1 VRTAQR
7 RGSLLDAVEA
17 EWSGV
22 CRTIRASL
30 LRVAKRAAARLS
42 LSPDQ
47 VRELD
52 AEIREVLTD
61 LGTEGSRHDE
71 AAAATAGD

>member
-1 VRTAQR
+1 MGLSFPGRFSLGGKKRGGLRPRFVYMAAVRHF
-7 RGSLLDAVEA
+7 
-17 EWSGV
+17 
-22 CRTIRASL
+22 
-30 LRVAKRAAARLS
+30 